1 MPVMTASEPQ
11 PKTEDDEEEVVTVKH
26 SPKSESKSGRIQVAP
41 EVEEGKKV
49 SMEEEVDD
57 EEKDR

>member
-1 MPVMTASEPQ
+1 MTASEPQ
-11 PKTEDDEEEVVTVKH
+11 PNTTDDDDDEVTAKH

-57 EEKDR
+57 EENDK